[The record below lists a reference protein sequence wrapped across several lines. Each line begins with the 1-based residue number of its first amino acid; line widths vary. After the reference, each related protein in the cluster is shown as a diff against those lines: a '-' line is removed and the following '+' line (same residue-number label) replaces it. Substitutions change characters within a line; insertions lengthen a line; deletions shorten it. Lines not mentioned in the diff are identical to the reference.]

1 MAIKISNGILN
12 CNVLIHSPHLT
23 ELGVDNDDWI
33 NICINMDYIASIRQ
47 DYTESVIDESSVITL
62 IGINDPHI
70 VDIPYNQLI
79 NEWAKYKSN
88 ETDSGNNH

>member
-12 CNVLIHSPHLT
+12 CNVLIHSPTLT
-23 ELGVDNDDWI
+23 DIGVDNEDWI
-33 NICINMDYIASIRQ
+33 NICINMDAIASIRQ
-47 DYTESVIDESSVITL
+47 DYAETIVDESAVITL

-88 ETDSGNNH
+88 ETNTGNNH